1 MVIFYHSKAR
11 RSQTS
16 ARRQLTNLLSAPST
30 PTGEHMKSTLREKL
44 KAYVPGSIKRLR
56 RKQKFNE
63 NQAKNRDQPLEA
75 IFNDIYESSAW
86 SQARDGGRY
95 SSGPGSEPAVTQ
107 GYEDFVIAY
116 LNKHPGVNKIVDIG
130 CGDFQV
136 ANRVLSKLDRK
147 VAYIGC
153 DVASKIIAYNQA
165 THGRNGVEFRHVDAS
180 QGPLPSGDL
189 VLVREVFQHLSNAA
203 IHASLANMRSAYP
216 VAIITEAVW
225 KNPKATN
232 VDLVSGFHT
241 RDMLE
246 SGIYLEL
253 PPFNLKVLDEYVCA
267 CSPNEDLRTLVI
279 DLTAPQTDA

>member
-1 MVIFYHSKAR
+1 M
-11 RSQTS
+11 TS
-16 ARRQLTNLLSAPST
+16 IVRKLL
-30 PTGEHMKSTLREKL
+30 KQ
-44 KAYVPGSIKRLR
+44 YVPESIKRLR

-63 NQAKNRDQPLEA
+63 NQAKNRNQPLEA
-75 IFNDIYESSAW
+75 IFNDIYETAAW
-86 SQARDGGRY
+86 SQATDGSKY
-95 SSGPGSEPAVTQ
+95 SSGPGSEPAVTK
-107 GYEDFVIAY
+107 GYEDFVVSHINA
-116 LNKHPGVNKIVDIG
+116 HPGVTRIVDIG

-136 ANRVLSKLDRK
+136 ANRILSKLDRK

-153 DVASKIIAYNQA
+153 DVASKVIAYNQA
-165 THGRNGVEFRHVDAS
+165 THGRDGVEFRHVDAS
-180 QGPLPSGDL
+180 QGPLPAGDL

-225 KNPKATN
+225 KNPKDTN

-253 PPFNLKVLDEYVCA
+253 APFNLKVLGEYQCE
-267 CSPNEDLRTLVI
+267 CSPEEYLRTLVI
-279 DLTAPQTDA
+279 DLRAP

>member
-1 MVIFYHSKAR
+1 M
-11 RSQTS
+11 T
-16 ARRQLTNLLSAPST
+16 
-30 PTGEHMKSTLREKL
+30 STLREIL
-44 KAYVPGSIKRLR
+44 KQYVPESLKKLR

-75 IFNDIYESSAW
+75 IFNDIYESAAW
-86 SQARDGGRY
+86 SQASDGGKY

-116 LNKHPGVNKIVDIG
+116 LNQHPGVTKIVDIG

-136 ANRVLSKLDRK
+136 ANRILTRLDRK
-147 VAYIGC
+147 VSYVGC
-153 DVASKIIAYNQA
+153 DVASKVIAYNQA
-165 THGRNGVEFRHVDAS
+165 THGRDGVEFRHVDAS
-180 QGPLPSGDL
+180 QGPLPEGDL
-189 VLVREVFQHLSNAA
+189 VLVREVLQHLSNDT
-203 IHASLANMRSAYP
+203 IHRALANMRAAYP

-232 VDLVSGFHT
+232 VDFVSGFHT

-253 PPFNLKVLDEYVCA
+253 APFNLKVLDEYVCT

-279 DLTAPQTDA
+279 DLKAQ

>member
-1 MVIFYHSKAR
+1 M
-11 RSQTS
+11 T
-16 ARRQLTNLLSAPST
+16 
-30 PTGEHMKSTLREKL
+30 STLRAIL
-44 KAYVPGSIKRLR
+44 KQYVPESIKRLR
-56 RKQKFNE
+56 RKQIFND
-63 NQAKNRDQPLEA
+63 NQAKNRNQPLEA
-75 IFNDIYESSAW
+75 IFNDIYETAAW
-86 SQARDGGRY
+86 SQAADGSKY

-116 LNKHPGVNKIVDIG
+116 INANPSVAQIVDIG

-136 ANRVLSKLDRK
+136 ANRILSRLDRK
-147 VAYIGC
+147 VSYIGC
-153 DVASKIIAYNQA
+153 DVASKVIAYNQA
-165 THGRNGVEFRHVDAS
+165 THGREGVEFRHVDAS

-203 IHASLANMRSAYP
+203 IHQSLDNMRSAYP

-225 KNPKATN
+225 KTPKATN

-253 PPFNLKVLDEYVCA
+253 PPFSLTILDEYNFE
-267 CSPNEDLRTLVI
+267 CSPEEYLRTLVI
-279 DLTAPQTDA
+279 DLRAS